1 MRFLSDSYYDGMQ
14 LLYGIL
20 FQLILLNDNVKV
32 KVVQLHML
40 KYKVPLEKTTEDSQ
54 DRLGWTWVGSTTLSL
69 HLI

>member
-1 MRFLSDSYYDGMQ
+1 MRIY
-14 LLYGIL
+14 
-20 FQLILLNDNVKV
+20 NVKV

-69 HLI
+69 HLNMSDGIRMTVV